1 MYLCFI
7 NISLMDRI
15 LVTGAC
21 GQLGTELRLLAE
33 GRKEFIF
40 TDMAASEGI
49 TALDILDIAALER
62 FCIGNNVGTIIN
74 CAAYT
79 DVEGAES
86 NAVKCTEVNVDGV
99 RNLARVAAGHNAVLI
114 HISTDYVF
122 DGKRKRGA
130 YREDSACRP
139 LSVYGSTKRRGELAF
154 RRTGARG
161 IIIRTAWLYSPF
173 GRNFVK
179 TMLRLGSSK
188 PEIGVVADQFGTPTY
203 AKDLAGAILKALPKA
218 GEFRGEIF
226 HFTDEGDCSWFDF
239 AAAIM
244 AYEGLPCKVR
254 PLTTAEYPAAA
265 ARPARSILDKSKIRD
280 TFGVETPWWSVS
292 LKDCLKRLK

>member
-1 MYLCFI
+1 
-7 NISLMDRI
+7 MDRI

-21 GQLGTELRLLAE
+21 GQLGTELRLLAK
-33 GRKEFIF
+33 GKKEFIF
-40 TDMAASEGI
+40 TDMNASDDI
-49 TALDILDIAALER
+49 LALDILDSAALER
-62 FCIGNNVGTIIN
+62 FCADNTIGTIIN

-86 NAVKCTEVNVDGV
+86 NAGKCTEVNVEGV
-99 RNLARVAAGHNAVLI
+99 RNLARVAAVRDAVLI

-130 YREDSACRP
+130 YREDNPCRP
-139 LSVYGSTKRRGELAF
+139 LSVYGSTKRRGELSF
-154 RRTGARG
+154 RRSGARG

-173 GRNFVK
+173 GKNFVK
-179 TMLRLGSSK
+179 TMLRLGASK

-203 AKDLAGAILKALPKA
+203 AKDLAEAILKVLPRA
-218 GEFRGEIF
+218 GEFKGEIF
-226 HFTDEGDCSWFDF
+226 HFTDEGACSWFDF

-244 AYEGLPCKVR
+244 AYEGLPCKIR
-254 PLTTAEYPAAA
+254 PLSTAEYPTAA